1 MSIATPTS
9 TPSTATLTNTRVLNS
24 GLAEKI
30 MSAEEAAALIRSG
43 DQIGMSGFTGSGYP
57 KAVPIEL
64 ARRIADANLRG
75 QKFQVSVF
83 TGASTG
89 PELDGALAMAGG
101 INLRL
106 PYQSDPE
113 TRKRINAGEMD
124 YMDIHLSHVAQ
135 FVEYGFLGKMDV
147 ALVEVTAMLEDGRLV
162 PSSSVGN
169 NKTWIEQA
177 DE

>member
-1 MSIATPTS
+1 MATATATP
-9 TPSTATLTNTRVLNS
+9 ADRVLNTA
-24 GLAEKI
+24 LAKKI
-30 MSAEEAAALIRSG
+30 MSADEAAALIRSG
-43 DQIGMSGFTGSGYP
+43 DQVGMSGFTGSGYP

-64 ARRIADANLRG
+64 ARHISDANFRG

-113 TRKRINAGEMD
+113 TRKRINAGRWGR
-124 YMDIHLSHVAQ
+124 IH
-135 FVEYGFLGKMDV
+135 
-147 ALVEVTAMLEDGRLV
+147 GRS
-162 PSSSVGN
+162 P
-169 NKTWIEQA
+169 
-177 DE
+177 